1 MAKSRYAVKSAT
13 LTFGGTA
20 YEMANGP
27 SGKSETREAV
37 EVTALT
43 DQIKQFI
50 PGAVKEINEFSVTL
64 YSKGEGDLTVDA
76 APAALKLDVVLS
88 NGEDADVSASV
99 EFGSAM
105 VTAVAPTE
113 QDASGDRK
121 ATYQVT
127 FRPSGSNK
135 VENGGW

>member
-13 LTFGGTA
+13 LTFGDVA

-27 SGKSETREAV
+27 AMRSETREAV
-37 EVTALT
+37 DVTALT

-50 PGAVKEINEFSVTL
+50 PGALKEINEFSVTL
-64 YSKGEGDLTVDA
+64 FAKGTGDLTVDA
-76 APAALKLDVVLS
+76 APAALKIDVVLS
-88 NGEDADVSASV
+88 NGEDADVSSTV
-99 EFGSAM
+99 EYGEVI
-105 VTAVAPTE
+105 VTGVAPTE

-135 VENGGW
+135 VATGGW

>member
-1 MAKSRYAVKSAT
+1 MNRYAVKSAT

-27 SGKSETREAV
+27 AKKPETREPV
-37 EVTALT
+37 EVTSLT

-50 PGAVKEINEFSVTL
+50 PGALKELNEFTVTL
-64 YSKGEGDLTVDA
+64 YSKGEGDLTVDD
-76 APAALKLDVVLS
+76 APAALKIEVALS

-99 EFGSAM
+99 EFGKAM
-105 VTAVAPTE
+105 VTNITPTDH
-113 QDASGDRK
+113 DASGDRK

-127 FRPSGSNK
+127 FRPSGEQS
-135 VENGGW
+135 VPSGE

>member
-20 YEMANGP
+20 YEMEKGP
-27 SGKSETREAV
+27 SGKSETRDAV

-43 DQIKQFI
+43 DQVKQFI
-50 PGAVKEINEFSVTL
+50 PGALKEINEVSVTL

-76 APAALKLDVVLS
+76 APAALKIEVVLS

-99 EFGSAM
+99 EYGKAI
-105 VTAVAPTE
+105 VTNATPTE
-113 QDASGDRK
+113 QDATGDRK

-127 FRPSGSNK
+127 FRPSG
-135 VENGGW
+135 E

>member
-13 LTFGGTA
+13 LTFGETT

-27 SGKSETREAV
+27 AGKSETREAV

-50 PGAVKEINEFSVTL
+50 PGAVKEIGEFSVTL
-64 YSKGEGDLTVDA
+64 FDKGTGNLTVDA
-76 APAALKLDVVLS
+76 APAALKIDVVLS
-88 NGEDADVSASV
+88 NGEDADVNSSV
-99 EFGSAM
+99 EFGTAF
-105 VTAVAPTE
+105 VTAATPTD
-113 QDASGDRK
+113 QDASGERK

-127 FRPSGSNK
+127 FRPSGESG
-135 VENGGW
+135 E

>member
-20 YEMANGP
+20 YEMEKGP
-27 SGKSETREAV
+27 SGKSETRDAV

-43 DQIKQFI
+43 DQVKQFI
-50 PGAVKEINEFSVTL
+50 PGALKEINEVGVTL
-64 YSKGEGDLTVDA
+64 YSKGEGDLTADA
-76 APAALKLDVVLS
+76 APAALKIEVVLS

-99 EFGSAM
+99 EYGKAI
-105 VTAVAPTE
+105 VTNVTPTD
-113 QDASGDRK
+113 QDAAGDRK

-127 FRPSGSNK
+127 FRPSG
-135 VENGGW
+135 E

>member
-27 SGKSETREAV
+27 AAKSETREAV
-37 EVTALT
+37 EITALT
-43 DQIKQFI
+43 DQVKQFV

-64 YSKGEGDLTVDA
+64 YSKGTGDLTVDA
-76 APAALKLDVVLS
+76 APAALKIEVVLS
-88 NGEDADVSASV
+88 NGEDADLESSV
-99 EFGSAM
+99 EYGKAI
-105 VTAVAPTE
+105 VTAVAATE

-127 FRPSGSNK
+127 FRPSGESD
-135 VENGGW
+135 E